1 MKFTL
6 HANRVVAFTSGH
18 AIEFKKGVP
27 THVPKELWKQV
38 QAIGAIPEEIME
50 EDDAKVVPEVTG
62 EERREKLLKAME
74 ELADTN
80 IREDFTGNG
89 SPSIPALKAK
99 TGIVVDAKERDAL
112 WIEYTRSLT
121 SKDD

>member
-38 QAIGAIPEEIME
+38 QAIGAIPDEILE
-50 EDDAKVVPEVTG
+50 EDEAKAVPELSAD
-62 EERREKLLKAME
+62 ERREKLLAAMA

-89 SPSIPALKAK
+89 SPSIPALKAR
-99 TGIVVDAKERDAL
+99 TGLVADAKERDAL
-112 WIEYTRSLT
+112 WLEYTRNLG
-121 SKDD
+121 KEE